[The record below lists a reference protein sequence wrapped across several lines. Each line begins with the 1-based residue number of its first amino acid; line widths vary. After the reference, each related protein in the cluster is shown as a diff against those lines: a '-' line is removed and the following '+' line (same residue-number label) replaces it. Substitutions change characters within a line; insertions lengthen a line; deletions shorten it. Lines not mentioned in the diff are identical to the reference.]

1 MTQWLTLS
9 RAARLIGVPRGVLQ
23 RHVGEGRLPSNDGLV
38 STAGLAQLYPE
49 WRPDDSGA
57 FERVARLK
65 EEAFGRRVQER
76 VLPSQEVLAQRLFT
90 QSRDLADARRHLSR
104 YHDLVVALRARIDAL
119 ADAPPTAAL
128 GELRAALEQG
138 LAEVLATES
147 ADALT
152 IMDDVLKVVSA
163 QVTVRPSGRQFFVE
177 GRDTLLQAGL
187 KAGLKLNY
195 GCGNGTCGLCKA
207 RVVSGDVT
215 RVMPSDYPLSEAE
228 RLQGHALL
236 CVHSAGSGE
245 IVIETLEALG
255 PGEIPEQEIAVR
267 VHSVKP
273 LAADTLLVH
282 LQTPR
287 TNRLRFLAG
296 QSATLYGGAGGV
308 DAQGTYP
315 IASCPCDDRNL
326 HFHIARDPGDALAQ
340 LLFGGAV
347 RGGDTLTLWGPTGG
361 FVLAESERPLAF
373 VACDTGFAPIK
384 SLIEHA
390 MAVDASESLSLDWL
404 ALRPDGQYL
413 ANQCRAWAAAFDDF
427 RYASHAAVDPGEG
440 ARAVVAAMAAALPLA
455 RHDVYVAGPASFVD
469 TAAAALAAA
478 GVPSGRLFA
487 AAV

>member
-23 RHVGEGRLPSNDGLV
+23 RHVREGRLPSNDGMV

-104 YHDLVVALRARIDAL
+104 YHDLVVALRGRIDAL
-119 ADAPPTAAL
+119 AGASPSRAL
-128 GELRAALEQG
+128 GDLRAALEQG

-152 IMDDVLKVVSA
+152 IMDDMLKVVSA

-207 RVVSGDVT
+207 RVVSGEVV
-215 RVMPSDYPLSEAE
+215 RVMPSDYPLSAAE

-236 CVHSAGSGE
+236 CAHSAGSGE

-255 PGEIPEQEIAVR
+255 PREIPEQEIAVR

-296 QSATLYGGAGGV
+296 QSATLYGGGGGT

-326 HFHIARDPGDALAQ
+326 HFHIARNAGDALAE
-340 LLFGGAV
+340 LLFGGAI
-347 RGGDTLTLWGPTGG
+347 RGGDTLTLWGPTGD

-373 VACDTGFAPIK
+373 VACDTGFAPVK

-404 ALRPDGQYL
+404 ALRADGHYL

-427 RYASHAAVDPGEG
+427 RYAAHAAADPGDG
-440 ARAVVAAMAAALPLA
+440 ARALVAAMAAALPLP
-455 RHDVYVAGPASFVD
+455 RHDVYVAGPAAFVE
-469 TAAAALAAA
+469 AAAPALAAA
-478 GVPSGRLFA
+478 GVPPERLFA
-487 AAV
+487 AAL

>member
-23 RHVGEGRLPSNDGLV
+23 RHVREGRLPSNDGLV
-38 STAGLAQLYPE
+38 STAGLARLYPE

-104 YHDLVVALRARIDAL
+104 YHDLVVALRGRIDAL
-119 ADAPPTAAL
+119 AGASASPAL
-128 GELRAALEQG
+128 DQLRAALEQG

-152 IMDDVLKVVSA
+152 IMDDMLRVVSA

-207 RVVSGDVT
+207 RVVSGEVV

-236 CVHSAGSGE
+236 CAHSAGSGE

-255 PGEIPEQEIAVR
+255 PREIPEQEITVR

-296 QSATLYGGAGGV
+296 QSATLYGGAGGT

-326 HFHIARDPGDALAQ
+326 HFHIARDPGDALAE
-340 LLFGGAV
+340 LLFGGGI
-347 RGGDTLTLWGPTGG
+347 RGGDTLTLWGPTGD
-361 FVLAESERPLAF
+361 FVLAENERPLAF

-390 MAVDASESLSLDWL
+390 MAVDASESLSLDGL
-404 ALRPDGQYL
+404 TLRPAGPYL

-427 RYASHAAVDPGEG
+427 RYAAHVATDPGDG
-440 ARAVVAAMAAALPLA
+440 ARALVAALATALPLPK
-455 RHDVYVAGPASFVD
+455 HDVYVAGPAAFVE
-469 TAAAALAAA
+469 AAAHALAAA
-478 GVPSGRLFA
+478 GVPPERLFA

>member
-23 RHVGEGRLPSNDGLV
+23 RHVREGRLPSNDGLV
-38 STAGLAQLYPE
+38 STAGLARLYPE

-104 YHDLVVALRARIDAL
+104 YHDLVVALRGRIDAL
-119 ADAPPTAAL
+119 AGASASPAL
-128 GELRAALEQG
+128 DQLRAALEQG

-152 IMDDVLKVVSA
+152 IMDDMLRVVSA

-207 RVVSGDVT
+207 RVVSGEVV

-236 CVHSAGSGE
+236 CAHSAGSGE

-255 PGEIPEQEIAVR
+255 PREIPEQEITVR

-296 QSATLYGGAGGV
+296 QSATLYGGAGGT

-326 HFHIARDPGDALAQ
+326 HFHIARDPGDALAE
-340 LLFGGAV
+340 LLFGGGI
-347 RGGDTLTLWGPTGG
+347 RGGDTLTLWGPTGD
-361 FVLAESERPLAF
+361 FVLAENERPLAF

-404 ALRPDGQYL
+404 TLRPDGQYL

-427 RYASHAAVDPGEG
+427 RYAAHVATDPGDG
-440 ARAVVAAMAAALPLA
+440 ARALVVAAATALPLP
-455 RHDVYVAGPASFVD
+455 RHDVYVAGPAPFVE
-469 TAAAALAAA
+469 AAAQALAAA
-478 GVPSGRLFA
+478 GVPADRLFA